1 MTQLAMPGNMDIED
15 LGFTEL
21 TPRRKPPFDAE
32 IYDRAKQHP
41 LLVLNDRC
49 KKESFQ
55 SADLLPDDVL
65 GVVFSFVGVR
75 TLCVGCMRSCK
86 RWFVASM
93 ESNLWTSMFLTDFG
107 DDAEGHNLKLV
118 KNFKKRHF
126 YLIYKRATKQKATYQ
141 YTGPEVDEYFPYSSS
156 GFQLRWRYRCPLSWF
171 DLDPISATERRCS
184 ACGKNV
190 KKLTVEQLRTM
201 KAPPP
206 CTLLVSV
213 GVEVGYVDE
222 EEDSEMGD
230 IELLSESD

>member
-93 ESNLWTSMFLTDFG
+93 ESNLWTSMFLSDFG

-126 YLIYKRATKQKATYQ
+126 YLIYKRTSKRS
-141 YTGPEVDEYFPYSSS
+141 TGWNSPPETLPVGS
-156 GFQLRWRYRCPLSWF
+156 LLKWRYRCPLSWF
-171 DLDPISATERRCS
+171 DLDPISATERHCS

-190 KKLTVEQLRTM
+190 QKFTVPELQEMVETPSC
-201 KAPPP
+201 A
-206 CTLLVSV
+206 LVVAAGADV
-213 GVEVGYVDE
+213 GSLDADTDYW
-222 EEDSEMGD
+222 SEFMGE
-230 IELLSESD
+230 IAAL